1 MPHLGYISPSAKR
14 LSMSSTGKRSIGPKK
29 ISFDPNTTKPHV
41 GVTNGSSRKIGIK
54 TGLSNGLGGTER
66 PGLKTPGKKITVT
79 KVKGEISSQ
88 TKLGSPWGV
97 ALKPVSRFKQT
108 ENEVKAE
115 NNAKVSIPKLSFK
128 GPHDVEQLNLNKNE
142 LKNVKFVRNRIEVRF

>member
-1 MPHLGYISPSAKR
+1 MPHLGYISQSEKR

-29 ISFDPNTTKPHV
+29 ISLDPNTTKPHV

>member
-1 MPHLGYISPSAKR
+1 MAIKDIQTVR
-14 LSMSSTGKRSIGPKK
+14 KTWVKCKVGPKK

-41 GVTNGSSRKIGIK
+41 GVTNGSSRKIGVK

-79 KVKGEISSQ
+79 KVKGEISSK
-88 TKLGSPWGV
+88 TELGSPWGV

-115 NNAKVSIPKLSFK
+115 NKAKVSIPKLSFK

-142 LKNVKFVRNRIEVRF
+142 LKNVKFVKNRIEVRF